1 MIERLIN
8 IELTSDSTR
17 REILRRGGLHN
28 EAETGDDFY
37 QHLFSNAIETFAHLT
52 RLTIQRYY
60 AGTGRSLQFGII
72 RNPTIGAFA
81 LSGDSETDFIGVHFG
96 SISLV
101 SSIFTRLL
109 SNPNILP
116 DIGNAII
123 ENNSGGYFYIPATED
138 LSNFPPCRP
147 ACAVRSFFARHL
159 SLTALAFIFAH
170 EITHITNGHL
180 ALKKISKNSPTELRP
195 ELSIMETQAL
205 ELDADMGA
213 THSVVEYTQFI
224 RYFRFVHHVEGDDAH
239 GISWRNFYE
248 NESDTL
254 RYCFM
259 ASYVALRM
267 NSPEYWDRHAQ
278 ESSPQP
284 MPPFRMG
291 ILMQAY
297 VTDAMDILGESR
309 DQAETRVIDWCKI
322 SEQAL
327 ADLLEESGRGQ
338 ADPRAIISF
347 FLNAGNHGE
356 NVAAAYRD
364 LADQLGRFAMLRTM
378 I

>member
-1 MIERLIN
+1 MIERLID
-8 IELTSDSTR
+8 IERTSDSTR
-17 REILRRGGLHN
+17 AEIFRRGGLHN
-28 EAETGDDFY
+28 EDETGDDFY
-37 QHLFSNAIETFAHLT
+37 QHLFKNAMENFTHLT
-52 RLTIQRYY
+52 RLTIERYY

-72 RNPTIGAFA
+72 RNPTVGAFA

-109 SNPNILP
+109 CNPNVLP
-116 DIGNAII
+116 DVGNASI
-123 ENNSGGYFYIPATED
+123 ETNSGRSFYIPATED
-138 LSNFPPCRP
+138 LNNFPPCRP

-159 SLTALAFIFAH
+159 ALTALGFIFSH

-180 ALKKISKNSPTELRP
+180 ALKKVTKNSPTELRP
-195 ELSIMETQAL
+195 KLSSMETQAL
-205 ELDADMGA
+205 ELDADIGA
-213 THSVVEYTQFI
+213 THSVVEHTRFI
-224 RYFRFVHHVEGDDAH
+224 RYFRFTHRVEGKDAH
-239 GISWRNFYE
+239 GISWRAFYE
-248 NESDTL
+248 NEFDTL

-267 NSPEYWDRHAQ
+267 NSPEYWDRRAQ

-297 VTDAMDILGESR
+297 VTDAMAILGESR
-309 DQAETRVIDWCKI
+309 DQAEVRVIDWCRI

-327 ADLLEESGRGQ
+327 ADLQEESGRGQ
-338 ADPRAIISF
+338 ADPRAISSF
-347 FLNAGNHGE
+347 FLNVGNHRE
-356 NVAAAYRD
+356 NVAATYRD
-364 LADQLGRFAMLRTM
+364 LAGQLRKFAMLHTM